1 MPEVRVTIDKKLD
14 SFLDRIVA
22 SGLYPSKAEFMRCGM
37 VHLLKELNL
46 LQHLINTNKKASKI

>member
-1 MPEVRVTIDKKLD
+1 MPEVRVTIDKNLN

-46 LQHLINTNKKASKI
+46 LENLVNI

>member
-1 MPEVRVTIDKKLD
+1 MPEVRVTIDENLN

-37 VHLLKELNL
+37 VHLLNELNL
-46 LQHLINTNKKASKI
+46 LEKLINTNKKASKT

>member
-1 MPEVRVTIDKKLD
+1 MPEVRVTIDENLN

-37 VHLLKELNL
+37 VHLLNELNL
-46 LQHLINTNKKASKI
+46 LEKLINTNKKPAI